1 MGPKPT
7 ISLENRGKIIALAE
21 EQYPHREIAARVGYS
36 HGAVGEI
43 VRKHRLTGS
52 VTDRKIPGR
61 GRKTT
66 ARQDKLLVRKSLA
79 DRFKTAPQVKAE
91 MLLEHGVDISTS
103 TAQRRLRVGCMDA
116 KPEGSHASL
125 LRTREHGW
133 NLQGPTKTG
142 QLLSGPK
149 LFSATSLASC
159 CTGVMAGFT

>member
-1 MGPKPT
+1 MRGNVFPRSCVKFHALR

-21 EQYPHREIAARVGYS
+21 EQYSHREFAARVGCS

-43 VRKHRLTGS
+43 VRKHRLTVS

-66 ARQDKLLVRKSLA
+66 ARQDRVLVRKSLA

-103 TAQRRLRVGCMDA
+103 TAQRRLREGVAWTQSQTKATPHSCAQESTNGIRKGPQRLDSFSVG
-116 KPEGSHASL
+116 
-125 LRTREHGW
+125 
-133 NLQGPTKTG
+133 
-142 QLLSGPK
+142 
-149 LFSATSLASC
+149 TSR
-159 CTGVMAGFT
+159 FK

>member
-21 EQYPHREIAARVGYS
+21 EQYPHREIAARVGCS

-103 TAQRRLRVGCMDA
+103 TA
-116 KPEGSHASL
+116 
-125 LRTREHGW
+125 
-133 NLQGPTKTG
+133 
-142 QLLSGPK
+142 
-149 LFSATSLASC
+149 
-159 CTGVMAGFT
+159 